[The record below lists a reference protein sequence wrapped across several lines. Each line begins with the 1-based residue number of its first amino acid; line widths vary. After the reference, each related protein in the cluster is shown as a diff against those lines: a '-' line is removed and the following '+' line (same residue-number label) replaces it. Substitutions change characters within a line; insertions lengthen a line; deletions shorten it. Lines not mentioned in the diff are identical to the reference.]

1 MQGELP
7 TEITQTCLM
16 LRKKMAKIVQ
26 AKSIFCQQQES
37 QGLFPAF
44 NFKAVIFDPANIAV
58 EFMETISLYLDLIDQ
73 IDNCLTAYKNRY
85 LELHEAKI
93 AKIEKK

>member
-1 MQGELP
+1 
-7 TEITQTCLM
+7 
-16 LRKKMAKIVQ
+16 MAKVVQ
-26 AKSIFCQQQES
+26 AKSIFCQQQEA
-37 QGLFPAF
+37 QG
-44 NFKAVIFDPANIAV
+44 DPANIV
-58 EFMETISLYLDLIDQ
+58 GEYMETTSLYLDMIDQ

>member
-37 QGLFPAF
+37 QG
-44 NFKAVIFDPANIAV
+44 DPANIAV